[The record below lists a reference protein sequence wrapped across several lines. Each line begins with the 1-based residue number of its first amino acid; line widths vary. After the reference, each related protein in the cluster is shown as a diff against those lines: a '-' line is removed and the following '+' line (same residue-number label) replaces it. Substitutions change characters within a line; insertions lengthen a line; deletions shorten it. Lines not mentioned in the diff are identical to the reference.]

1 MQPSLTTLIS
11 NPHFARLFAAAD
23 KPCAIQ
29 LWVLVVEESTTK
41 KVKRAVYGRVVPYNF
56 ANHRWGF
63 SQNDKTQNVDG
74 ARSKITRLSLFTS
87 SRNVKAFFEALC
99 GGLTLDAI
107 DQQLGLDTPENFSQQ
122 FGDLALEPAELIF
135 QPTEYLFNRSAYEQG
150 VLHSPHESAG
160 ALSAAIAQTNKLHLI
175 SESSNQKNSLL
186 SHIAKTLNAET
197 GLDFLGSDQERLGNI
212 EFLVFPSLDD
222 KERAKPTINHQRE
235 QQAIKLELAEENQE
249 TASYQFLIKLFNRQK
264 LIYSAL
270 QMASYCKTK
279 QAYIAEFSLD
289 AITNEVYDCIEVEV
303 YINNAEEGFMLQD
316 RMRMLYMR
324 EINLNM
330 HIIGAEQQPV
340 KLDWLEN
347 KVPSKHSN
355 RAQALLVPNKSKP
368 ETITINR
375 RENEQ
380 WVALNQQ
387 FGEKLKLLNPQP
399 SKGQFFLRYGLSQ
412 GEGALEFVEWIK
424 KLFNQ
429 YQSHHIA
436 IFDPYFETL
445 GISLLKLYASPEGSY
460 SAFTTYPKA
469 TEKNK
474 KELSRY
480 GNLLKACEQ
489 NQKSLSKLNLTI
501 YGLKQDKLHDRY
513 ILVLNNAGIPVQG
526 FHLSNSLQS
535 ATANHPL
542 LITPIPQDVLLSVSA
557 YMQGLIQT
565 SNNTQ
570 NTEAGIKTLFDSQK
584 QVTENSEQP
593 QRKDKK
599 LNDDV
604 REAVMSPIEI
614 MNWVNAVNEQ
624 SQFKTKWQKVAT
636 SLAHTSSDTFAL
648 PDKLPNRFL
657 EQLEAFLKQ
666 VMKQPETK
674 HGTIRSVTMPSF
686 YATKMDELLSLN
698 IELALRFS
706 YGKASNLNWAEYYT
720 VSLLWQHKPS
730 VLFDLIT
737 AEGKKNLSTD
747 FRIDASNAKYYSL
760 LSQTLSEMHLT
771 TMLGPADNLAQQLL
785 TTDNAVLRWFGLNM
799 LNQLA
804 IKNDNPDVFFKAIS
818 TLSNSEQITFSGWF
832 LLQQREQG
840 SENSLQTS
848 INKFLQR
855 MPSALN
861 KQDLKAVLN
870 SLRGRMKSLAH
881 NGTWIHENILQPL
894 LKQDRV
900 STDDVA
906 LFWFKDFKSALPL
919 CNSTNSTLFSSEYEG
934 KLTNLAAYFYTFASA
949 KQQAKLL
956 DEIKDLLSQA
966 QRTVNQPLA
975 STVNYEQWNAAL
987 HTALWLDAFV
997 NLAKLYHLKAEIETT
1012 PLLESIQADLAEII
1026 QLRSEAEWQQF
1037 TNEMVAFHTET
1048 KAMLLQHE

>member
-1 MQPSLTTLIS
+1 MSSLSIHTS

-29 LWVLVVEESTTK
+29 LWGLVVEESTTK
-41 KVKRAVYGRVVPYNF
+41 KVKRVVYGRVMPYNF

-74 ARSKITRLSLFTS
+74 ARAKITRLSLFTS

-107 DQQLGLDTPENFSQQ
+107 NQQLELDTPENFSQQ
-122 FGDLALEPAELIF
+122 FGDLALDPAELIF

-160 ALSAAIAQTNKLHLI
+160 ALSAAIVQTNKLHLI

-222 KERAKPTINHQRE
+222 KERAKLLINHQRE

-340 KLDWLEN
+340 KLDWLED

-445 GISLLKLYASPEGSY
+445 GISLIKLYASPEGSY
-460 SAFTTYPKA
+460 SAFTTYPK
-469 TEKNK
+469 TDKPSQDK
-474 KELSRY
+474 TRY
-480 GNLLKACEQ
+480 DNLLKACEK
-489 NQKSLSKLNLTI
+489 NRKSLSKLNLTI

-542 LITPIPQDVLLSVSA
+542 LITPIPQDVLLSVST
-557 YMQGLIQT
+557 YMQGLIQA

-570 NTEAGIKTLFDSQK
+570 NIKAGIKILFDSQ
-584 QVTENSEQP
+584 QRVTENLEQP

-614 MNWVNAVNEQ
+614 MNWVNTVNEQ
-624 SQFKTKWQKVAT
+624 SQFKTEWQKVAT
-636 SLAHTSSDTFAL
+636 SLAHTYSDTFTL

-657 EQLEAFLKQ
+657 EQLEVFLKKAVQ
-666 VMKQPETK
+666 QPETE
-674 HGTIRSVTMPSF
+674 HETTLSVIEPSF
-686 YATKMDELLSLN
+686 YSTNMDELLSLN
-698 IELALRFS
+698 IEMALRFP
-706 YGKASNLNWAEYYT
+706 YGKASNLNWAEYYAIN
-720 VSLLWQHKPS
+720 LLWQHKPK

-737 AEGKKNLSTD
+737 AAGKENLPKD
-747 FRIDASNAKYYSL
+747 FRIEASNAKYYSL

-771 TMLGPADNLAQQLL
+771 TILAPTEKLAQQLL

-799 LNQLA
+799 FNQLA
-804 IKNDNPDVFFKAIS
+804 IKNDNPDVFFKAIKE
-818 TLSNSEQITFSGWF
+818 LAESEQTTFSGWF
-832 LLQQREQG
+832 LLQQREQT
-840 SENSLQTS
+840 SENYLKTS

-855 MPSALN
+855 MPSTLN

-881 NGTWIHENILQPL
+881 NGAWIHENILEPL

-900 STDDVA
+900 CIDDVA

-934 KLTNLAAYFYTFASA
+934 RLTNLAAYFYAFASA

-975 STVNYEQWNAAL
+975 STINYEQWNAAL
-987 HTALWLDAFV
+987 HTALWLDAFM
-997 NLAKLYHLKAEIETT
+997 NLAKFYHLRAEIEIT
-1012 PLLESIQADLAEII
+1012 PLLESRQAELTQII

-1037 TNEMVAFHTET
+1037 ANEMVAFHTET